1 MTPTK
6 NERAAEKIVQAIYRD
21 FTDRRGLR
29 QAWDTIDDEL
39 QAEILAEWKRIVLSV
54 LTERP

>member
-6 NERAAEKIVQAIYRD
+6 NERSAEKIVQAIYRD

-29 QAWDTIDDEL
+29 QAWDTIDDDL

-54 LTERP
+54 LTERA